1 MLVPFPDGPCSD
13 YTIYNDYTLAPLV
26 ELGLSDIM
34 QASWLQAKLQSLTK
48 TLNTRHI
55 ILSGERDSQ
64 LFEPMRE
71 KKRKVYAGHRPRAL
85 RKGPLTSKLA
95 RASPAVP
102 QNYTSYS

>member
-1 MLVPFPDGPCSD
+1 MPAHDKDIHLVELTLPRYPTLTRLSNMLVPFPDGPCSD

-55 ILSGERDSQ
+55 ILS
-64 LFEPMRE
+64 
-71 KKRKVYAGHRPRAL
+71 
-85 RKGPLTSKLA
+85 
-95 RASPAVP
+95 
-102 QNYTSYS
+102 